1 MCSHL
6 SDEGLSKRQTGV
18 KRLKIQKLK
27 KEFLS
32 RILHLPKVHCPEG
45 RDVPEDKLRDIL
57 ILPSIRV
64 LQIYMT
70 PIYLIPVSYIYIQ

>member
-1 MCSHL
+1 M
-6 SDEGLSKRQTGV
+6 

-27 KEFLS
+27 SEFLS
-32 RILHLPKVHCPEG
+32 HIPHLPKVHCPEG
-45 RDVPEDKLRDIL
+45 RDVPEDKVRDIL
-57 ILPSIRV
+57 IMPSIRV